1 MAKVPIFLRTS
12 WFLAFCFLYFG
23 YSDANI
29 TTAQDVGITTT
40 ESPTGNFPNPK
51 VILTNLMDQLSN
63 TTFFDLLKKLNSS
76 TQSASQNAQLLKAI
90 SRSFRAMNPLSLFT
104 TSVMNNLKRLNLG
117 QCGKDLQM
125 IANETAVMVKCKYN
139 WEFNSLYLR
148 GIVLFVHDWRSTFWG
163 WIEIVAHEMNK
174 KVIQY
179 KLVGLGKL
187 HTARNML
194 CVAFHLISKPIFSC
208 LLHILTPS
216 SSWRRLSGYLAQLA
230 ATNKQIFSSF
240 HTKIMQN

>member
-1 MAKVPIFLRTS
+1 MAMFHIILRTS
-12 WFLAFCFLYFG
+12 WFLAFCFLYIG
-23 YSDANI
+23 YSDANV

-104 TSVMNNLKRLNLG
+104 TSVMSNLKRLNLG

-139 WEFNSLYLR
+139 
-148 GIVLFVHDWRSTFWG
+148 
-163 WIEIVAHEMNK
+163 
-174 KVIQY
+174 
-179 KLVGLGKL
+179 
-187 HTARNML
+187 
-194 CVAFHLISKPIFSC
+194 
-208 LLHILTPS
+208 
-216 SSWRRLSGYLAQLA
+216 
-230 ATNKQIFSSF
+230 
-240 HTKIMQN
+240 